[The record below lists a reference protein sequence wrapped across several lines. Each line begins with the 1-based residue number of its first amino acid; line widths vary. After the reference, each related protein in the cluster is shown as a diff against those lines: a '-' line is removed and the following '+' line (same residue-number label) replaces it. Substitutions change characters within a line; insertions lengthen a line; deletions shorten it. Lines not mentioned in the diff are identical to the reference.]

1 MIPLSSDD
9 RERGK
14 RIRPEISGKTAA
26 VVIVGFTIIIVVA
39 FRHNEPKRQQRAQEE
54 IAIEQRENVEAIKQ
68 HHALIGMTA
77 AQVRQSWGEPKRI
90 IRTMDE
96 RHAYEEWIYGKSDK
110 SASLYFVDG
119 VFKSGTRDDGK

>member
-1 MIPLSSDD
+1 MSTQ
-9 RERGK
+9 
-14 RIRPEISGKTAA
+14 ISGKTAA

-54 IAIEQRENVEAIKQ
+54 IATEQRENVEAIKQ
-68 HHALIGMTA
+68 HHALIGMTS

-90 IRTMDE
+90 VRTMDD
-96 RHAYEEWIYGKSDK
+96 RHTYEEWIYGRNG
-110 SASLYFVDG
+110 SASLSFVDG